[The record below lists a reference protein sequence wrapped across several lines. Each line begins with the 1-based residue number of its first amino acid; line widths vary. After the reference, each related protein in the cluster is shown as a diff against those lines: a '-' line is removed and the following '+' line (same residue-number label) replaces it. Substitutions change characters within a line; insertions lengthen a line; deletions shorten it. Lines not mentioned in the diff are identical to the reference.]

1 MPGFVFSPDIP
12 WSPTLGLAV
21 AAWALEF
28 LAAKIYK
35 QIPGLPLLLLPIG
48 GHLTLATAVLSALF
62 LFAMSILPL
71 PKGVLAK
78 MDRSCLALV
87 WKSTTACSGGD
98 CRVVWDFFLSSS
110 GGGGLGMV
118 DSSL

>member
-1 MPGFVFSPDIP
+1 MPGFVFSLDIP
-12 WSPTLGLAV
+12 WSPALGLEV

-35 QIPGLPLLLLPIG
+35 QMPRLRLSLLPIG
-48 GHLTLATAVLSALF
+48 GHLTLATAVLLAL
-62 LFAMSILPL
+62 LRFAMSILPL

-87 WKSTTACSGGD
+87 WKGATACSGGD
-98 CRVVWDFFLSSS
+98 CRVVWDFFVSSS
-110 GGGGLGMV
+110 GGGGLGVV